1 MAIIP
6 ADASLPASA
15 HPAQGLAP
23 AGLRLTWSAELAD
36 RLVAGLPLTV
46 LGQVAL
52 DPPLGR
58 LLILGRS
65 EPLVDSLL
73 GASGASGAPGASG
86 AAGSVGGALALAA
99 VIMPQGNPGALAL
112 APFGLGPLAGTL
124 LPPDELKERFR
135 TRRTAEAI
143 FIQDDQGRDHF
154 VVGPG
159 VVLNQLVVSCGTW
172 PFLVPLF
179 GPRTRGRSLGER
191 AAVGRDL
198 DAFCAA
204 VEATVDAIYRR
215 DGLPA
220 PGVALTLRPT
230 GLNADTALDGLR
242 RLGRSAADLVARLPK
257 GDPFSDGFRSLPK
270 ATLHAT
276 DAEGSP
282 FDEVGGQEEAKRE
295 LQAICLAIREPEAY
309 KRWGARPPK
318 GVLMYGPPG
327 TGKTLLARCLAQE
340 SGAHF
345 VHVRATD
352 VSSKWYGEAERR
364 MQGIF
369 DQARRQA
376 PTVLFFDEVDALA
389 RAREDAHEA
398 THRVVSTLLENM
410 DGLEEAR
417 GIVVIA
423 ATNRPEVVDGA
434 LTRPGRFDRLV
445 EVPLPDRAGRQAI
458 FRVHLGKAE
467 RQAGRSLFEPIDRA
481 GWEELLD
488 TSEGFSGAEIAE
500 AVRRV
505 LETKVRARAQEG
517 QITLRELLDQ
527 AATVARPW

>member
-6 ADASLPASA
+6 AGASFPAGGAVPVPS
-15 HPAQGLAP
+15 
-23 AGLRLTWSAELAD
+23 GLRLSWGPELAE
-36 RLVAGLPLTV
+36 RLGAGMPLTV

-52 DPPLGR
+52 DAPLGR
-58 LLILGRS
+58 LLVVGRS
-65 EPLVDSLL
+65 EPGRE
-73 GASGASGAPGASG
+73 GA
-86 AAGSVGGALALAA
+86 VALAA
-99 VIMPQGNPGALAL
+99 VIMPVGNAGALAL

-124 LPPDELKERFR
+124 QPPAELSGRFP
-135 TRRTAEAI
+135 TRRTPEAI
-143 FIQDDQGRDHF
+143 YILDDHRRDLF
-154 VVGPG
+154 VAGPG

-179 GPRTRGRSLGER
+179 GPRTRARPLTDR
-191 AAVGRDL
+191 AALERDL
-198 DAFCAA
+198 DGFC
-204 VEATVDAIYRR
+204 VVVGATVDAIYRR
-215 DGLPA
+215 HGAHP
-220 PGVALTLRPT
+220 PSIALTLRPT
-230 GLNADTALDGLR
+230 ALNVDTAMDGLR
-242 RLGRSAADLVARLPK
+242 RLGRSAADLVSRLPRGESFAEAPRALPRPGLRQGV
-257 GDPFSDGFRSLPK
+257 GDSS
-270 ATLHAT
+270 
-276 DAEGSP
+276 

-295 LQAICLAIREPEAY
+295 LQAICLAIRDPQAY
-309 KRWGARPPK
+309 RRWGARPPK

-340 SGAHF
+340 AGAHF

-352 VSSKWYGEAERR
+352 ISSKWYGEAERR
-364 MQGIF
+364 LQSVF

-376 PTVLFFDEVDALA
+376 PSVLFFDEIDAVA

-423 ATNRPEVVDGA
+423 ATNRPEAVDTA

-445 EVPLPDRAGRQAI
+445 EVPLPNRVARQSI

-467 RQAGRSLFEPIDRA
+467 RQAGRSLFQPIDRL
-481 GWEELLD
+481 GWEQLLD
-488 TSEGFSGAEIAE
+488 ATEDFSGADIAE
-500 AVRRV
+500 TVRRA
-505 LETKVRARAQEG
+505 LEVKVRSGAQEG
-517 QITLRELLDQ
+517 QITLAELIEQ